1 MIGVNN
7 VSETG
12 QALKY
17 YQLDNYYT
25 NSQQALD
32 QTEWYGQGA
41 KILGIDGEQVDSQ
54 TFADL
59 LNGKVDGQQLGRTRL
74 DDNGN
79 KYIEHRAAM
88 DLTFSAPKS
97 VSIMAEVF
105 QNQDVLQAHQ
115 DAVKETLSTIED
127 NFVQTRLSE
136 DGVKQKVDSDN
147 LIVALFNHNTSRALD
162 PQTHTHAVVMNA
174 TFNQKDAWSSIS
186 NEEIYANQSVIGSI
200 YNANLAKNLKEIGLD
215 IEVKDNKGNFE
226 IAGFTPEI
234 IEEFSQRRK
243 QITDSLSDRGID
255 INEAP
260 ASLREQAALKTRD
273 RKKGFDEQELRE
285 SWKVR
290 ANEIGITDK
299 FIDDLNIQIS
309 TAKYGADPQQNIDNR
324 RDEIDQDQ
332 TKAPQEQSSALSG
345 SEHNQDQ
352 TKAPQEQSSTLSGS
366 EHSQDQTKAPQEQS
380 SALSGSEHSQDQTK
394 APQEQSSALSGSEHS
409 HDQTKAPQEQSSSLS
424 DSGNNLKKEDSVK
437 RVRPPKKEKAPI
449 EISAK
454 TKEAVFYS
462 IGHHTE
468 REMMINENKIIDTA
482 MKTAVGETDF
492 MQVKAELERLKKEQI
507 IVQVGDRITT
517 KRLATDEV
525 WSLEHVKSEKG
536 KVSPILD
543 ADDVKERIAKE
554 EKIRGKQYTPG
565 QKSSI
570 ETILTSDSRYVGVDG
585 LAGTGKTTLLH
596 TINKIAKENDFIVR
610 GMAATGVAAKNL
622 EMETGIESKTIAMF
636 QFKANDLLK
645 QASQQGLEHKKPEIW
660 IVDES
665 SFVGQKGFKEI
676 LSLSKQLDA
685 RVVFLGDKNQL
696 QSISAGKPFELAQN
710 TKALELAKMHD
721 ILRQRNQDLKDV
733 VSLVVAKNTKGEIDL
748 SNNAEA
754 FNLLDSQN
762 RIHEYSSNKTEVK
775 EKGSK
780 QRDSNEDM
788 HIVHKELIKKY
799 MSVSEE
805 DRKDSLIITPFNS
818 DRVVLNALVRDEM
831 RKQGELHGE
840 DKNFPILINSN
851 YTEAQR
857 TLQSN
862 YEVGMVVRFQKG
874 YSEKDG
880 GNKIDKGQY
889 LKVVK
894 KNRDGSITLEDKEK
908 NQKKW
913 NPKKKGNS
921 VEVYKEEN
929 RKIALGDTVRFTRTK
944 DDENIKNGER
954 YKVTGM
960 TDTHVEVE
968 DQTGNKKQID
978 ASEFKHF
985 DYGYSNTV
993 YSSQG
998 LTKGNVFLL
1007 LNSRKIAKDLND
1019 DKAATRV
1026 LGKAFGTRSFY
1037 VAVTREE
1044 HNLQV
1049 FTDNKEAT
1057 KQAITFKQD
1066 KTSFIEASKEA
1077 NIAIPTHLLE
1087 SEELNHAKIELE
1099 R

>member
-174 TFNQKDAWSSIS
+174 TFNQKDTWSSIS

-332 TKAPQEQSSALSG
+332 TKAPQEQSSSLSG
-345 SEHNQDQ
+345 
-352 TKAPQEQSSTLSGS
+352 
-366 EHSQDQTKAPQEQS
+366 
-380 SALSGSEHSQDQTK
+380 
-394 APQEQSSALSGSEHS
+394 
-409 HDQTKAPQEQSSSLS
+409 
-424 DSGNNLKKEDSVK
+424 SGNNLKKEDSVK
-437 RVRPPKKEKAPI
+437 RVRPPKKEKAAI

-543 ADDVKERIAKE
+543 AEDVKERIARE

-645 QASQQGLEHKKPEIW
+645 QASQQGIEHKKPEIW

-721 ILRQRNQDLKDV
+721 ILRQKNQDLKDV

-775 EKGSK
+775 DKGSK

-831 RKQGELHGE
+831 RKQGELQGE

-880 GNKIDKGQY
+880 SNKIDKGQY

-908 NQKKW
+908 NQKNW

-1087 SEELNHAKIELE
+1087 AEELNHAKIELE